1 MNVMPRILV
10 LTLSFGSGHLRA
22 SHAIAKE
29 LKRAE
34 PRADVL
40 VVDAL
45 EECRLLFRACYE
57 WPYWLMLRYA
67 PGLWDR
73 LNSAR
78 LADKHERT
86 APQWAF
92 RLGCPKVFEAIEKF
106 KPDVIVAGEVAGCE
120 MAVIA
125 RQMGITQAPIVNV
138 ITDYEAEPIW
148 VKPEVDVYFVPDEN
162 VRAEM
167 IEWGAPAGRVEI
179 SGIPVDPVF
188 DQVRSLRTAEVNGDL
203 PIVLLMGGGMGPTR
217 MDEVARQLGESN
229 VPMHI
234 VAVTGHDK
242 RAHRKLESLKV
253 QSPVTLQVLG
263 WTNDVAALMQGASI
277 LVTKPGGLTIAEA
290 ALCAL
295 PTVFFDPIPGAEFVN
310 AKRMVDAGAAII
322 SKGASET
329 ASMVVEL
336 LNNEPSR
343 RAMSLKAS
351 KMARPNARAEIA
363 QHLLDLATPFKEMSR
378 RMTA

>member
-29 LKRAE
+29 LMDIA
-34 PRADVL
+34 PGADVR

-45 EECRLLFRACYE
+45 ADCRSLFRVCYE
-57 WPYWLMLRYA
+57 WPYWFMLRYA
-67 PGLWDR
+67 PALWER
-73 LNSAR
+73 LNRAR
-78 LADKHERT
+78 LEDKHERT

-125 RQMGITQAPIVNV
+125 KRLGITQAPIVSV

-148 VKPEVDVYFVPDEN
+148 VKPEVDVYIVPDEN

-167 IEWGAPAGRVEI
+167 IKWGAPGERIEI
-179 SGIPVDPVF
+179 SGIPVDPSF
-188 DQVRSLRTAEVNGDL
+188 DRSPGMRAAPVNGE
-203 PIVLLMGGGMGPTR
+203 PVVLLMGGGMGPTR
-217 MDEVARQLGESN
+217 MDEVARRLGESN
-229 VPMHI
+229 SPMHI

-242 RAHRKLESLKV
+242 RARRRLESLNV
-253 QSPVTLQVLG
+253 DTPVTLQVLG
-263 WTNDVAALMQGASI
+263 WTEDVATLMQTASI

-290 ALCAL
+290 ALCSL
-295 PTVFFDPIPGAEFVN
+295 PTVFFDPIPGAEYVN
-310 AKRMVDAGAAII
+310 AKRMVDAGAALI
-322 SKGASET
+322 SKGARET
-329 ASMVVEL
+329 AAMVAEL
-336 LNNEPSR
+336 LRNEPSR
-343 RAMSLKAS
+343 RAMSLRAS
-351 KMARPNARAEIA
+351 KLARPNARKEIA
-363 QHLLDLATPFKEMSR
+363 QVVLDLATPAKEMPR

>member
-22 SHAIAKE
+22 SDAIAKE
-29 LKRAE
+29 LKHAA
-34 PRADVL
+34 PSADVW

-45 EECRLLFRACYE
+45 EQCRPLFRACYE
-57 WPYWLMLRYA
+57 WPYWFMLRYA

-78 LADKHERT
+78 LEDKHERT

-92 RLGCPKVFEAIEKF
+92 RLGCPKVFEAIESF

-125 RQMGITQAPIVNV
+125 RQIGLTQAPIVNV

-148 VKPEVDVYFVPDEN
+148 VKPEVDTYFVPDEN
-162 VRAEM
+162 VRAEL
-167 IEWGAPAGRVEI
+167 IDWGARAERIEI
-179 SGIPVDPVF
+179 SGIPVDPAF
-188 DQVRSLRTAEVNGDL
+188 DPSRSMRAAQVKQDFS
-203 PIVLLMGGGMGPTR
+203 IVLLMGGGMGPTR
-217 MDEVARQLGESN
+217 MDEVARQLGESK

-242 RAHRKLESLKV
+242 RARRKLAGLKV
-253 QSPVTLQVLG
+253 KSPVTLQVLG
-263 WTNDVAALMQGASI
+263 WTDDVPALMQAASI

-290 ALCAL
+290 ALCSL
-295 PTVFFDPIPGAEFVN
+295 PIVFFDPIPGAEFVN
-310 AKRMVDAGAAII
+310 ARRMVDAGAALI
-322 SKGASET
+322 SKGANET
-329 ASMVVEL
+329 ASMVVKL
-336 LNNEPSR
+336 LRDEPSR
-343 RAMSLKAS
+343 RAMSLRANKL
-351 KMARPNARAEIA
+351 ARPNARKEIA
-363 QHLLDLATPFKEMSR
+363 QLVLDLATPAKEMPR

>member
-22 SHAIAKE
+22 SQAIAKE
-29 LKRAE
+29 LKHFA
-34 PRADVL
+34 PRADVWVL
-40 VVDAL
+40 DAL
-45 EECRLLFRACYE
+45 ADCRWWFRACYE
-57 WPYWLMLRYA
+57 WPYWFMLRYA
-67 PGLWDR
+67 PALWDR
-73 LNSAR
+73 LNRAR
-78 LADKHERT
+78 LEDKHERT
-86 APQWAF
+86 APRWAF
-92 RLGCPKVFEAIEKF
+92 RLGCPKVFEAIERF

-125 RQMGITQAPIVNV
+125 RQLGITQAPIINV

-148 VKPEVDVYFVPDEN
+148 VKVEVDVYIVPDEN

-167 IEWGAPAGRVEI
+167 IEWGAPRERIEI
-179 SGIPVDPVF
+179 SGIPVDPAF
-188 DQVRSLRTAEVNGDL
+188 DQSPGIRAAQVNCE

-242 RAHRKLESLKV
+242 RARRKLEGLNV
-253 QSPVTLQVLG
+253 NTPVTLQVLG
-263 WTNDVAALMQGASI
+263 WTEDVATLMQTASI

-290 ALCAL
+290 ALCSL

-310 AKRMVDAGAAII
+310 AKRMVDVGAALI

-336 LNNEPSR
+336 LRNESSR
-343 RAMSLKAS
+343 RAMSFRAS
-351 KMARPNARAEIA
+351 KLARPNARKEIA
-363 QHLLDLATPFKEMSR
+363 QVILDLATPAKEMPR

>member
-29 LKRAE
+29 LKHIA
-34 PRADVL
+34 PRADVR

-45 EECRLLFRACYE
+45 AECRPLFRACYE
-57 WPYWLMLRYA
+57 WPYWFMLRHA

-78 LADKHERT
+78 LKDKHERT

-92 RLGCPKVFEAIEKF
+92 RLGCPKVFEEIENF
-106 KPDVIVAGEVAGCE
+106 KPNVIVAGEVAACE

-125 RQMGITQAPIVNV
+125 RQMGITRASIVNV
-138 ITDYEAEPIW
+138 ITDYEAETIW
-148 VKPEVDVYFVPDEN
+148 VKPEVDAYFVPDEN

-167 IEWGAPAGRVEI
+167 IEWGARADRITI
-179 SGIPVDPVF
+179 SGIPADPAF
-188 DQVRSLRTAEVNGDL
+188 DSARSLRAAQINGEL
-203 PIVLLMGGGMGPTR
+203 PVVLLMGGGMGPTR
-217 MDEVARQLGESN
+217 MDEVARQLGDSN

-242 RAHRKLESLKV
+242 RARGKLENLKV
-253 QSPVTLQVLG
+253 RAPVTLQVLG
-263 WTNDVAALMQGASI
+263 WTDDIASLMQAASI

-290 ALCAL
+290 ALCSL
-295 PTVFFDPIPGAEFVN
+295 PTVFFDPIPGAEFAN
-310 AKRMVDAGAAII
+310 AKRMLDAGAAVI
-322 SKGASET
+322 SNGANET

-336 LNNEPSR
+336 LSNGSSR
-343 RAMSLKAS
+343 GAMSLRAS
-351 KMARPNARAEIA
+351 KMARPNARREIA
-363 QHLLDLATPFKEMSR
+363 QLVLDFAMPVKEMPR

>member
-22 SHAIAKE
+22 AQAIAKE
-29 LKRAE
+29 LKHIAPHAE
-34 PRADVL
+34 VW

-57 WPYWLMLRYA
+57 WPYWLMLRHA
-67 PGLWDR
+67 PALWDR

-78 LADKHERT
+78 LEHKHERT

-92 RLGCPKVFEAIEKF
+92 RFGCPKVFEAIENF
-106 KPDVIVAGEVAGCE
+106 KPDVIVAGEVAACE

-125 RQMGITQAPIVNV
+125 RQLGTTQAPIVNV
-138 ITDYEAEPIW
+138 ITDYQAEPIW
-148 VKPEVDVYFVPDEN
+148 VKPEVDAFMVPDEN
-162 VRAEM
+162 VRAEL
-167 IEWGAPAGRVEI
+167 IAWGAAAERIEI
-179 SGIPVDPVF
+179 SGVPVDPAF
-188 DQVRSLRTAEVNGDL
+188 DPARSIRAAQVNRDL

-217 MDEVARQLGESN
+217 MGEVARQLGESR

-234 VAVTGHDK
+234 IAVAGHDK
-242 RAHRKLESLKV
+242 RARRKLESLELRFPT
-253 QSPVTLQVLG
+253 SLRVLG
-263 WTNDVAALMQGASI
+263 WTDDVAALMQAATI

-290 ALCAL
+290 ALCSL

-310 AKRMVDAGAAII
+310 AKRTVDAGAAVI
-322 SKGASET
+322 SNGANET
-329 ASMVVEL
+329 ASMVVKL
-336 LNNEPSR
+336 LRDKPTHQAMFSR
-343 RAMSLKAS
+343 ANKL
-351 KMARPNARAEIA
+351 ARPKARREIA
-363 QHLLDLATPFKEMSR
+363 QLVLDLATPAKEMPR

>member
-29 LKRAE
+29 LKHAA
-34 PRADVL
+34 PRADVW

-45 EECRLLFRACYE
+45 ADCRLLFRACYE
-57 WPYWLMLRYA
+57 WPYWFMLRYA
-67 PGLWDR
+67 PALWDR

-78 LADKHERT
+78 LEDKHERT

-92 RLGCPKVFEAIEKF
+92 RLGCPKVFEAIESF

-125 RQMGITQAPIVNV
+125 RQIGLTQAPIINV

-148 VKPEVDVYFVPDEN
+148 VKLEVDAYFVPDEN

-167 IEWGAPAGRVEI
+167 IEWGAPAERIEI
-179 SGIPVDPVF
+179 SGIPVDPAF
-188 DQVRSLRTAEVNGDL
+188 DQSPGIRAAQVNGE

-217 MDEVARQLGESN
+217 MDEVARQLGESK

-242 RAHRKLESLKV
+242 RARRKLEGLKV
-253 QSPVTLQVLG
+253 KSPVSLQVLG
-263 WTNDVAALMQGASI
+263 WTEDVAALMQAASI

-290 ALCAL
+290 ALCSL

-310 AKRMVDAGAAII
+310 ARRMVDVGAALI

-329 ASMVVEL
+329 ASMVVKL
-336 LNNEPSR
+336 LRDEPSR
-343 RAMSLKAS
+343 RAMSLRANKL
-351 KMARPNARAEIA
+351 ARPNARKEIA
-363 QHLLDLATPFKEMSR
+363 QLVLDLATPAKEMPR

>member
-29 LKRAE
+29 LKHAE
-34 PRADVL
+34 PSADVW

-45 EECRLLFRACYE
+45 EECRLWFRACYE
-57 WPYWLMLRYA
+57 WPYWFMLRYA

-78 LADKHERT
+78 LENQHERT

-92 RLGCPKVFEAIEKF
+92 RWGCPKVFEAIEKF

-125 RQMGITQAPIVNV
+125 RRLGITQAPIVNV

-148 VKPEVDVYFVPDEN
+148 VKREVDAYFVPDEN

-167 IEWGAPAGRVEI
+167 IEWGAPAERVEV
-179 SGIPVDPVF
+179 SGIPVDPAF
-188 DQVRSLRTAEVNGDL
+188 DQGRSIRAAQNDEEL
-203 PIVLLMGGGMGPTR
+203 PIVLLMGGGMGPTH
-217 MDEVARQLGESN
+217 MDEVARQLGESS

-234 VAVTGHDK
+234 VAITGHDK
-242 RAHRKLESLKV
+242 RARRKLERLKV
-253 QSPVTLQVLG
+253 KSPVTLQVFG
-263 WTNDVAALMQGASI
+263 WTDDVPALMQAAEI

-290 ALCAL
+290 ALYSL

-310 AKRMVDAGAAII
+310 ARRMVDGGAAVI
-322 SKGASET
+322 SKGANET
-329 ASMVVEL
+329 ASMVGKL
-336 LNNEPSR
+336 LRDEPSR
-343 RAMSLKAS
+343 RAMALRAKQI
-351 KMARPNARAEIA
+351 ARPNARKEIA
-363 QHLLDLATPFKEMSR
+363 RLVLNLATPAKEMPR

>member
-29 LKRAE
+29 LKHAE
-34 PRADVL
+34 PRAHVW

-45 EECRLLFRACYE
+45 EECRPLFRACYE
-57 WPYWLMLRYA
+57 WPYWFMLRYA
-67 PGLWDR
+67 PALWDR
-73 LNSAR
+73 LNRAR
-78 LADKHERT
+78 LEDQHERT

-92 RLGCPKVFEAIEKF
+92 RLGCPKVFEAIESF

-125 RQMGITQAPIVNV
+125 RQMGITQAPIINV

-148 VKPEVDVYFVPDEN
+148 VKREVDAYFVPDEN
-162 VRAEM
+162 VRMEL
-167 IEWGAPAGRVEI
+167 IDWGAPAERIAI
-179 SGIPVDPVF
+179 SGIPVDPAF
-188 DQVRSLRTAEVNGDL
+188 DHVRSMRSVPVNGEL

-217 MDEVARQLGESN
+217 MDEVARLLGESS
-229 VPMHI
+229 VPMEI

-242 RAHRKLESLKV
+242 RARRKLEGLKVESPISLK
-253 QSPVTLQVLG
+253 VLG
-263 WTNDVAALMQGASI
+263 WTDDVAALMQTASI

-290 ALCAL
+290 ALCSL

-310 AKRMVDAGAAII
+310 ARRMVDAGAAII
-322 SKGASET
+322 SKGADET
-329 ASMVVEL
+329 ASMVVSML
-336 LNNEPSR
+336 RDEPAR
-343 RAMSLKAS
+343 RALSLRAS
-351 KMARPNARAEIA
+351 KLARPNARKEIA
-363 QHLLDLATPFKEMSR
+363 QLVLDLATPAKEMPR

>member
-29 LKRAE
+29 LKHAE
-34 PRADVL
+34 PRADVW

-45 EECRLLFRACYE
+45 AECRLLFRACYE
-57 WPYWLMLRYA
+57 WPYWFMLRYA
-67 PGLWDR
+67 PALWDR

-78 LADKHERT
+78 LEDKHERT

-92 RLGCPKVFEAIEKF
+92 RLGCPKVFEAIESF

-120 MAVIA
+120 MAAIA
-125 RQMGITQAPIVNV
+125 RQIGLTQAPIINV

-148 VKPEVDVYFVPDEN
+148 VKREVDAYFVPDEH
-162 VRAEM
+162 VRAEL
-167 IEWGAPAGRVEI
+167 IDWGAPADRVAI
-179 SGIPVDPVF
+179 SGIPVDSAF
-188 DQVRSLRTAEVNGDL
+188 DQLRSIRAAQGNGEP

-217 MDEVARQLGESN
+217 MDGVARQLGASE

-242 RAHRKLESLKV
+242 RARRKLEGVKV
-253 QSPVTLQVLG
+253 KSPVSLQVLG
-263 WTNDVAALMQGASI
+263 WTDDVAALMQAASI

-290 ALCAL
+290 ALCSL

-310 AKRMVDAGAAII
+310 ARRMVDAGAAIV
-322 SKGASET
+322 SKDAHET
-329 ASMVVEL
+329 ASMVVKL
-336 LNNEPSR
+336 LRDEPSR
-343 RAMSLKAS
+343 RAMSLRANTL
-351 KMARPNARAEIA
+351 ARPNARKEIA
-363 QHLLDLATPFKEMSR
+363 QLILDLATPAKEMPR